1 MNIKHVN
8 VLITEILIKKYIINL
23 IWRLS
28 IINKIEI
35 IDIIMLIKYK
45 IIN

>member
-35 IDIIMLIKYK
+35 NDIIMLIKYK
-45 IIN
+45 MIN

>member
-1 MNIKHVN
+1 MNIKLVN
-8 VLITEILIKKYIINL
+8 ILMSEVLIKHIMNL
-23 IWRLS
+23 ILRLS

-45 IIN
+45 MIN